1 MLQIKGLSAAGV
13 VGKADRSLPI
23 KFPGTH
29 LADPGTVMDIKTMPS
44 NIVYLKNYSNTDS
57 LDELLADE
65 KFITELIELI
75 NQNFVL
81 EVKACHAQEE

>member
-1 MLQIKGLSAAGV
+1 
-13 VGKADRSLPI
+13 
-23 KFPGTH
+23 
-29 LADPGTVMDIKTMPS
+29 MDIKTMPS